1 MRRARRSTPAE
12 VDHPDAVGFLDP
24 VRDSGIR
31 TILVEQGSRAL
42 ARGRLVRQDYSRH
55 HVGSEAST
63 DSAAA
68 ESVAQGNFWDR
79 RRMPCRG
86 SVLS

>member
-1 MRRARRSTPAE
+1 M
-12 VDHPDAVGFLDP
+12 DHPDAVGFLDP

-55 HVGSEAST
+55 RVGSEAST
-63 DSAAA
+63 DSALA
-68 ESVAQGNFWDR
+68 ESADQGNLWDR
-79 RRMPCRG
+79 PHRLCRD
-86 SVLS
+86 SVLVLPLDDRGERI